1 MEDFI
6 RMSLD
11 LHLFF
16 LRIMKE
22 HAIFMEAA
30 FQRKDS
36 SFIRT
41 ADMYKGE
48 FEKLLFDVVRM
59 ANMEVSREVL
69 ESEEIV
75 TPYTLKTEEK
85 TQKFTGISINRNI
98 TVLEQQLR
106 WWDQCQER
114 NLNINMRVKSI
125 NKRVLELL
133 DGFIEFK
140 ETVLKEVESC
150 CMYTANYPL
159 LLKHIIREAKLYRD
173 FVVELETKGTICE
186 ESRKEKYVF
195 WNQIMMEHA
204 LFIRGLLDPEE
215 NELIKTADEFARDYA
230 ELLKEAKEKNDCTM
244 NGLLLKTK
252 ELTWRYREFKTAG
265 TKGINNCEISS
276 IILPLLADH
285 VLREANHYLRLLEE

>member
-1 MEDFI
+1 MEQYVNL
-6 RMSLD
+6 SVD

-30 FQRKDS
+30 FQKKDS

-41 ADMYKGE
+41 ADAYKGE
-48 FEKLLFDVVRM
+48 FEKLLLDVVRIGDR
-59 ANMEVSREVL
+59 AVSREVI

-75 TPYTLKTEEK
+75 TPYTLKAEEK
-85 TQKFTGISINRNI
+85 TQNLTGIPINRNI
-98 TVLEQQLR
+98 TLQEQKMRWSEECHEKELR
-106 WWDQCQER
+106 
-114 NLNINMRVKSI
+114 MRVQSL
-125 NKRVLELL
+125 NKRAIELL
-133 DGFIEFK
+133 DGFIGFK
-140 ETVLKEVESC
+140 EKVLKEVEC
-150 CMYTANYPL
+150 CHMYTANYPL
-159 LLKHIIREAKLYRD
+159 LLKHIIREAKLYRE
-173 FVVELETKGTICE
+173 FLMELETKGTICVE
-186 ESRKEKYVF
+186 GRKEKYLF

-215 NELIKTADEFARDYA
+215 NALIETADGFAKDYA
-230 ELLKEAKEKNDCTM
+230 KLLEEAREKNDCTM

-252 ELTWRYREFKTAG
+252 ELTWKYREFKAAG
-265 TKGINNCEISS
+265 TKGITDCEISS

>member
-265 TKGINNCEISS
+265 TKGISNCEISS

>member
-1 MEDFI
+1 MEQYVNL
-6 RMSLD
+6 SVD

-30 FQRKDS
+30 FQKKDS

-41 ADMYKGE
+41 ADAYKGE
-48 FEKLLFDVVRM
+48 FEKLLLDVVRIGDR
-59 ANMEVSREVL
+59 AVSREVI

-75 TPYTLKTEEK
+75 TPYTLKAEEK
-85 TQKFTGISINRNI
+85 TQNLTGIPINRNI
-98 TVLEQQLR
+98 TLQEQKMRWSEECHEKELR
-106 WWDQCQER
+106 
-114 NLNINMRVKSI
+114 MRVQSL
-125 NKRVLELL
+125 NKRAIELL
-133 DGFIEFK
+133 DGFIGFK
-140 ETVLKEVESC
+140 EKVLKEVEC
-150 CMYTANYPL
+150 CHMYTANYPL
-159 LLKHIIREAKLYRD
+159 LLKHIIREAKLYRE
-173 FVVELETKGTICE
+173 FLMELETKGTICVE
-186 ESRKEKYVF
+186 DRKEKYLF

-215 NELIKTADEFARDYA
+215 NALIETADGFAKDYA
-230 ELLKEAKEKNDCTM
+230 KLLEEAREKNDCTM

-252 ELTWRYREFKTAG
+252 ELTWKYREFKTAG
-265 TKGINNCEISS
+265 TKGITDCEISS

>member
-1 MEDFI
+1 MENYVNL
-6 RMSLD
+6 SVD

-30 FQRKDS
+30 FQKKDS

-41 ADMYKGE
+41 ADAYKGE
-48 FEKLLFDVVRM
+48 FEKLLLDVVRIGDR
-59 ANMEVSREVL
+59 AVSREVI

-75 TPYTLKTEEK
+75 TPYTLKAEEK
-85 TQKFTGISINRNI
+85 TQNLTGIPINRNI
-98 TVLEQQLR
+98 TIQEQKLHWSKECHEKELR
-106 WWDQCQER
+106 
-114 NLNINMRVKSI
+114 MRVQSL
-125 NKRVLELL
+125 NKRAVELL
-133 DGFIEFK
+133 DGFIGFK
-140 ETVLKEVESC
+140 EKVLKEVEC
-150 CMYTANYPL
+150 CHMYTANYPL
-159 LLKHIIREAKLYRD
+159 LLKHIIREAKLYRE
-173 FVVELETKGTICE
+173 FLMELETKGTICVE
-186 ESRKEKYVF
+186 DRKEKYLF

-215 NELIKTADEFARDYA
+215 NALIETADGFAKDYA
-230 ELLKEAKEKNDCTM
+230 KLLEKAREKNDCTM

-252 ELTWRYREFKTAG
+252 ELTWKYREFKAAG
-265 TKGINNCEISS
+265 TKGITDCEISS

>member
-1 MEDFI
+1 MDDFI
-6 RMSLD
+6 TLSLD

-22 HAIFMEAA
+22 HAIFLEAT
-30 FQRKDS
+30 FQKKDN

-41 ADMYKGE
+41 ADMFKGE
-48 FEKLLFDVVRM
+48 FEKLLLDVVRM
-59 ANMEVSREVL
+59 ANMEVSRDVL

-85 TQKFTGISINRNI
+85 TQKLTGIPINRNI
-98 TVLEQQLR
+98 TILEQQLR
-106 WWDQCQER
+106 WRDKCEER
-114 NLNINMRVKSI
+114 NLNIRVKSI
-125 NKRVLELL
+125 NKRALELL

-140 ETVLKEVESC
+140 EKVLKEVETC
-150 CMYTANYPL
+150 HMYTANYPL
-159 LLKHIIREAKLYRD
+159 LLKHIIREAKLYRE
-173 FVVELETKGTICE
+173 FVIELETKGTICE
-186 ESRKEKYVF
+186 ESRKEKYLF

-204 LFIRGLLDPEE
+204 LFIRGLLDPME
-215 NELIKTADEFARDYA
+215 NELIKTADEFANEYA

-265 TKGINNCEISS
+265 TKGISNCEISS

>member
-106 WWDQCQER
+106 WREQCQER

>member
-1 MEDFI
+1 MDDFI
-6 RMSLD
+6 TLSLD

-22 HAIFMEAA
+22 HAIFLEAA
-30 FQRKDS
+30 FQKKDN

-41 ADMYKGE
+41 ADMFKGE
-48 FEKLLFDVVRM
+48 FEKLLLDVVRM
-59 ANMEVSREVL
+59 ANMEVSRDVL

-85 TQKFTGISINRNI
+85 TQKLTGIPINRNI
-98 TVLEQQLR
+98 TILEQQLR
-106 WWDQCQER
+106 WRDKCEER
-114 NLNINMRVKSI
+114 NLNIRVKSI
-125 NKRVLELL
+125 NKRALELL

-140 ETVLKEVESC
+140 EKVLKEVETC
-150 CMYTANYPL
+150 HMYTANYPL
-159 LLKHIIREAKLYRD
+159 LLKHIIREAKLYRE
-173 FVVELETKGTICE
+173 FVIELETKGTICE
-186 ESRKEKYVF
+186 ESRKEKYLF

-204 LFIRGLLDPEE
+204 LFIRGLLDPME
-215 NELIKTADEFARDYA
+215 NELIKTADEFANEYA

-265 TKGINNCEISS
+265 TKGISNCEISS

>member
-1 MEDFI
+1 MEQYVNL
-6 RMSLD
+6 SVD

-41 ADMYKGE
+41 ADAYKGE
-48 FEKLLFDVVRM
+48 FERLLLEVIRM
-59 ANMEVSREVL
+59 ADRAVSRAVI

-75 TPYTLKTEEK
+75 TPYTLKAEEK
-85 TQKFTGISINRNI
+85 TQNLTGISINRNI
-98 TVLEQQLR
+98 TLQEQKLR
-106 WWDQCQER
+106 WSKECHEKELRIRVQ
-114 NLNINMRVKSI
+114 NLN
-125 NKRVLELL
+125 KRAIELL
-133 DGFIEFK
+133 DGFIGFK
-140 ETVLKEVESC
+140 EKVLKEVESC
-150 CMYTANYPL
+150 HMYTANYPL
-159 LLKHIIREAKLYRD
+159 LLKHIIREAKLYRE
-173 FVVELETKGTICE
+173 FLMELETKGTICVE
-186 ESRKEKYVF
+186 DRKEKYLF

-215 NELIKTADEFARDYA
+215 NALIETADGFAKDYA
-230 ELLKEAKEKNDCTM
+230 KLLEEAREKNDCTM

-252 ELTWRYREFKTAG
+252 ELTWKYREFKTAG
-265 TKGINNCEISS
+265 TKGITDCKISS

>member
-1 MEDFI
+1 MDDFI
-6 RMSLD
+6 TLSLD

-22 HAIFMEAA
+22 HAIFLEAA
-30 FQRKDS
+30 FQKKDN

-41 ADMYKGE
+41 ADMFKGE
-48 FEKLLFDVVRM
+48 FEKLLLDVVRM

-85 TQKFTGISINRNI
+85 TQKLTGIPINRNI
-98 TVLEQQLR
+98 TILEQQLR
-106 WWDQCQER
+106 WRDNCQER
-114 NLNINMRVKSI
+114 NLNIRVKSI

-140 ETVLKEVESC
+140 EKVLKEVETC
-150 CMYTANYPL
+150 HMYTANYPL
-159 LLKHIIREAKLYRD
+159 LLKHIIREAKLYRE
-173 FVVELETKGTICE
+173 FVIELETKGTICE
-186 ESRKEKYVF
+186 ESRKEKYLF

-204 LFIRGLLDPEE
+204 LFIRGLLDPVE
-215 NELIKTADEFARDYA
+215 NELIKTADEFANEYA

-265 TKGINNCEISS
+265 TKGISNCEISS

>member
-1 MEDFI
+1 MEQYVNL
-6 RMSLD
+6 SVD

-16 LRIMKE
+16 MRIMKE

-41 ADMYKGE
+41 ADAYKTE
-48 FEKLLFDVVRM
+48 FEKLLMDVVRI
-59 ANMEVSREVL
+59 ANRAVSREVI

-75 TPYTLKTEEK
+75 TPYTLKAEEE
-85 TQKFTGISINRNI
+85 TQNLTGISIQRNI
-98 TVLEQQLR
+98 TLSEQRLR
-106 WWDQCQER
+106 WSDKCFER
-114 NLNINMRVKSI
+114 ELQGRVQSI
-125 NKRVLELL
+125 NKRAMELL
-133 DGFIEFK
+133 EGLIGFK
-140 ETVLKEVESC
+140 EKVLKEVESC
-150 CMYTANYPL
+150 RMYTANYPL
-159 LLKHIIREAKLYRD
+159 LLKHIIREAKLYRS
-173 FVVELETKGTICE
+173 FLEELETKGTICVE
-186 ESRKEKYVF
+186 ERKEKYLF

-215 NELIKTADEFARDYA
+215 NTLIETADKFAKDYA
-230 ELLKEAKEKNDCTM
+230 ALLEEAREKNDCTM

-252 ELTWRYREFKTAG
+252 ELTWKYREFKTAG
-265 TKGINNCEISS
+265 TKGISNCEISS

>member
-1 MEDFI
+1 
-6 RMSLD
+6 
-11 LHLFF
+11 
-16 LRIMKE
+16 
-22 HAIFMEAA
+22 MEAA

-265 TKGINNCEISS
+265 TKGISNCEISS

>member
-106 WWDQCQER
+106 WREQCQER
-114 NLNINMRVKSI
+114 NLNINTRVKSI

-159 LLKHIIREAKLYRD
+159 LLRHIIREAKLYRD

-186 ESRKEKYVF
+186 ESRKEKYIF

-215 NELIKTADEFARDYA
+215 NELIKAADEFARDYA

-265 TKGINNCEISS
+265 TKGISNCEISS

>member
-1 MEDFI
+1 MEGYVNL
-6 RMSLD
+6 SVD

-41 ADMYKGE
+41 ADAYKVE
-48 FEKLLFDVVRM
+48 FEKLLLDVVRI
-59 ANMEVSREVL
+59 ANRAVSREVI

-75 TPYTLKTEEK
+75 TPYTLKAEEE
-85 TQKFTGISINRNI
+85 TQNLTGITIQRNI
-98 TVLEQQLR
+98 TLSQLR
-106 WWDQCQER
+106 LCWSDQCVER
-114 NLNINMRVKSI
+114 ELQSRVQSI
-125 NKRVLELL
+125 NKRAIELL
-133 DGFIEFK
+133 DGFIGFK
-140 ETVLKEVESC
+140 EKVLEEVESC
-150 CMYTANYPL
+150 RMYTANYPL
-159 LLKHIIREAKLYRD
+159 LLKHIIREAKLYRS
-173 FVVELETKGTICE
+173 FLEELETKGTICAE
-186 ESRKEKYVF
+186 ERKEKYLF

-215 NELIKTADEFARDYA
+215 NALIETADKFATEYA

-252 ELTWRYREFKTAG
+252 ELTWKYREFKTAG
-265 TKGINNCEISS
+265 TKGISNCEISS

>member
-1 MEDFI
+1 MDDFI
-6 RMSLD
+6 TLSLD

-22 HAIFMEAA
+22 HAIFLEAA
-30 FQRKDS
+30 FQKKDN

-41 ADMYKGE
+41 ADMFKGE
-48 FEKLLFDVVRM
+48 FEKLLLDVVRM
-59 ANMEVSREVL
+59 ANMEVSRDVL

-85 TQKFTGISINRNI
+85 TQKLTGIPINRNI
-98 TVLEQQLR
+98 TILEQQLR
-106 WWDQCQER
+106 WRDKCEER
-114 NLNINMRVKSI
+114 NLNIRVKSI
-125 NKRVLELL
+125 NKRALELL

-140 ETVLKEVESC
+140 EKVLKEVETC
-150 CMYTANYPL
+150 HMYTANYPL
-159 LLKHIIREAKLYRD
+159 LLKHFIREAKLYRE
-173 FVVELETKGTICE
+173 FVIELETKGTICE
-186 ESRKEKYVF
+186 ESRKEKYLF

-204 LFIRGLLDPEE
+204 LFIRGLLDPVE
-215 NELIKTADEFARDYA
+215 NELIKTADEFANEYA

-265 TKGINNCEISS
+265 TKGISNCEISS

>member
-1 MEDFI
+1 MDDFI
-6 RMSLD
+6 TLSLD

-22 HAIFMEAA
+22 HAIFLEAA
-30 FQRKDS
+30 FQKKDN

-41 ADMYKGE
+41 ADMFKGE
-48 FEKLLFDVVRM
+48 FEKLLLDVVRM
-59 ANMEVSREVL
+59 ANMEVSRDVL

-85 TQKFTGISINRNI
+85 TQKLTGIPINRNI
-98 TVLEQQLR
+98 TILEQQLR
-106 WWDQCQER
+106 WRDKCEER
-114 NLNINMRVKSI
+114 NLNIRVKSI
-125 NKRVLELL
+125 NKRALELL

-140 ETVLKEVESC
+140 EKVLKEVETC
-150 CMYTANYPL
+150 HMYTANYPL
-159 LLKHIIREAKLYRD
+159 LLKHIIREAKLYRE
-173 FVVELETKGTICE
+173 FVIELEAKGTICE
-186 ESRKEKYVF
+186 ESRKEKYLF

-204 LFIRGLLDPEE
+204 LFIRGLLDPVE
-215 NELIKTADEFARDYA
+215 NELIKTADEFANEYA

-265 TKGINNCEISS
+265 TKGISNCEISS

>member
-1 MEDFI
+1 MEQYVNL
-6 RMSLD
+6 SVD

-30 FQRKDS
+30 FQKKDS

-41 ADMYKGE
+41 ADAYKGE
-48 FEKLLFDVVRM
+48 FEKLLLDVVRIGDR
-59 ANMEVSREVL
+59 AVSREVI

-75 TPYTLKTEEK
+75 TPYTLKAEEK
-85 TQKFTGISINRNI
+85 TQNLTGIPINRNI
-98 TVLEQQLR
+98 TLQEQKMRWSEECHEKELR
-106 WWDQCQER
+106 
-114 NLNINMRVKSI
+114 MRVQSL
-125 NKRVLELL
+125 NKRAIELL
-133 DGFIEFK
+133 DGFIGFK
-140 ETVLKEVESC
+140 EKVLKEVEC
-150 CMYTANYPL
+150 CHMYTANYPL
-159 LLKHIIREAKLYRD
+159 LLKHIIREAKLYRE
-173 FVVELETKGTICE
+173 FLMELETKGSICAE
-186 ESRKEKYVF
+186 DRKEKYLF

-215 NELIKTADEFARDYA
+215 NALIETADGFAKDYA
-230 ELLKEAKEKNDCTM
+230 KLLEEAREKNDCTM

-252 ELTWRYREFKTAG
+252 ELTWKYREFKTAG
-265 TKGINNCEISS
+265 TKGITDCEISS

>member
-1 MEDFI
+1 MENYVNL
-6 RMSLD
+6 SVD

-30 FQRKDS
+30 FQKKDS

-41 ADMYKGE
+41 ADAYKGE
-48 FEKLLFDVVRM
+48 FEKLLLDVVRIGDR
-59 ANMEVSREVL
+59 AVSREVI

-75 TPYTLKTEEK
+75 TPYTLKAEEK
-85 TQKFTGISINRNI
+85 TQNLTGISINRNI
-98 TVLEQQLR
+98 TIQEQKLHWSKEGHEKELR
-106 WWDQCQER
+106 
-114 NLNINMRVKSI
+114 MRVQSL
-125 NKRVLELL
+125 NKRAVELL
-133 DGFIEFK
+133 DGFIGFK
-140 ETVLKEVESC
+140 EKVLKEVEC
-150 CMYTANYPL
+150 CHMYTANYPL
-159 LLKHIIREAKLYRD
+159 LLKHIIREAKLYRE
-173 FVVELETKGTICE
+173 FLMELETKGTICVE
-186 ESRKEKYVF
+186 DRKEKYLF

-215 NELIKTADEFARDYA
+215 NALIETADGFAKDYA
-230 ELLKEAKEKNDCTM
+230 KLLEEAREKNDCTM

-252 ELTWRYREFKTAG
+252 ELTWKYREFKAAG
-265 TKGINNCEISS
+265 TKGITDCEISS

>member
-1 MEDFI
+1 MEQYVNL
-6 RMSLD
+6 SVD

-41 ADMYKGE
+41 ADVYKVE
-48 FEKLLFDVVRM
+48 FEKLLMDVVRI
-59 ANMEVSREVL
+59 ANRAVSREVI

-75 TPYTLKTEEK
+75 TPYTLKAEEE
-85 TQKFTGISINRNI
+85 TQNLTGISIQRNI
-98 TVLEQQLR
+98 TLSQLR
-106 WWDQCQER
+106 LRWSDRCFER
-114 NLNINMRVKSI
+114 ELQSRVQSI
-125 NKRVLELL
+125 NKRAIELL
-133 DGFIEFK
+133 DGFISFK
-140 ETVLKEVESC
+140 EKVLKEVESC
-150 CMYTANYPL
+150 RMYTANYPL
-159 LLKHIIREAKLYRD
+159 LLKHIIREAKLYRS
-173 FVVELETKGTICE
+173 FLEELEAKGTICE
-186 ESRKEKYVF
+186 EERKDKYLF

-204 LFIRGLLDPEE
+204 LFIRGLLDPKE
-215 NELIKTADEFARDYA
+215 NALIETADKFAKEYA
-230 ELLKEAKEKNDCTM
+230 ELLEEARDKSDCTM

-252 ELTWRYREFKTAG
+252 ELTWKYREFKTAG
-265 TKGINNCEISS
+265 TKGISDCEISS

>member
-1 MEDFI
+1 MENFI
-6 RMSLD
+6 SLSLD

-48 FEKLLFDVVRM
+48 FEKLLLDVIRM

-85 TQKFTGISINRNI
+85 TQKLTGIPINRNI

-106 WWDQCQER
+106 WRDKCQET
-114 NLNINMRVKSI
+114 NLNIRMKNI
-125 NKRVLELL
+125 NKRALELL

-140 ETVLKEVESC
+140 EKVLKEVEIC
-150 CMYTANYPL
+150 HMYTANYPL
-159 LLKHIIREAKLYRD
+159 LLKHIIREAKLYRE
-173 FVVELETKGTICE
+173 FVIELETKGTICE
-186 ESRKEKYVF
+186 KTRKEKYLF

-215 NELIKTADEFARDYA
+215 NELIKTADEFAREYT

-265 TKGINNCEISS
+265 TKGISNCEISS

>member
-1 MEDFI
+1 MEQYVNL
-6 RMSLD
+6 SVD

-30 FQRKDS
+30 FQKKDS

-41 ADMYKGE
+41 ADAYKGE
-48 FEKLLFDVVRM
+48 FEKLLLDVVRIGDR
-59 ANMEVSREVL
+59 AVSREVI

-75 TPYTLKTEEK
+75 TPYTLKAEEK
-85 TQKFTGISINRNI
+85 TQNLTGIPINRNI
-98 TVLEQQLR
+98 TLQEQKMRWSEECHEKELR
-106 WWDQCQER
+106 
-114 NLNINMRVKSI
+114 MRVQSL
-125 NKRVLELL
+125 NKRAIELL
-133 DGFIEFK
+133 DGFIGFK
-140 ETVLKEVESC
+140 EKVLKEVEC
-150 CMYTANYPL
+150 CHMYTANYPL
-159 LLKHIIREAKLYRD
+159 LLKHIIREAKLYRE
-173 FVVELETKGTICE
+173 FLMELETKGTICAE
-186 ESRKEKYVF
+186 DRKEKYLF

-215 NELIKTADEFARDYA
+215 NALIETADGFAKDYA
-230 ELLKEAKEKNDCTM
+230 KLLEEAREKNDCTM

-252 ELTWRYREFKTAG
+252 ELTWKYREFKTAG
-265 TKGINNCEISS
+265 TKGITDCEISS

>member
-1 MEDFI
+1 MDDFI
-6 RMSLD
+6 TLSLD

-22 HAIFMEAA
+22 HAIFLEAA
-30 FQRKDS
+30 FQKKDN

-41 ADMYKGE
+41 ADMFKGE
-48 FEKLLFDVVRM
+48 FEKLLLDVVRM
-59 ANMEVSREVL
+59 ANMEVSRDVL

-85 TQKFTGISINRNI
+85 TQKLTGIPINRNI
-98 TVLEQQLR
+98 TILEQQLR
-106 WWDQCQER
+106 WRDKCEER
-114 NLNINMRVKSI
+114 NLNIRVKSI
-125 NKRVLELL
+125 NKRALELL

-140 ETVLKEVESC
+140 EKVLKEVETC
-150 CMYTANYPL
+150 HMYTANYPL
-159 LLKHIIREAKLYRD
+159 LLKHIIREAKLYRE
-173 FVVELETKGTICE
+173 FVIELETKGTICE
-186 ESRKEKYVF
+186 ESRKEKYLF

-204 LFIRGLLDPEE
+204 LFIRGLLDPVE
-215 NELIKTADEFARDYA
+215 NELIKTADEFANEYA

-265 TKGINNCEISS
+265 TKGISNCEISS

>member
-1 MEDFI
+1 MEQYVNL
-6 RMSLD
+6 SVD

-30 FQRKDS
+30 FQKKDS

-41 ADMYKGE
+41 ADAYKGE
-48 FEKLLFDVVRM
+48 FEKLLLDVVRIGDR
-59 ANMEVSREVL
+59 AVSREVV

-75 TPYTLKTEEK
+75 TPYTLKAEEK
-85 TQKFTGISINRNI
+85 TQNLTGIPINRNI
-98 TVLEQQLR
+98 TVQEQKLR
-106 WWDQCQER
+106 WSEKCHEKE
-114 NLNINMRVKSI
+114 LTMRVQSI
-125 NKRVLELL
+125 NKRAVELL
-133 DGFIEFK
+133 DGFIGFK
-140 ETVLKEVESC
+140 EKVLKEVEC
-150 CMYTANYPL
+150 CHMYTANYPL
-159 LLKHIIREAKLYRD
+159 LLKHIIREAKLYRE
-173 FVVELETKGTICE
+173 FLMELETKGTICVE
-186 ESRKEKYVF
+186 DRKEKYLF

-215 NELIKTADEFARDYA
+215 SALIETADGFAKDYA
-230 ELLKEAKEKNDCTM
+230 KLLEEAREKNDCTM

-252 ELTWRYREFKTAG
+252 ELTWKYREFKTAG
-265 TKGINNCEISS
+265 TKGISDCEISS